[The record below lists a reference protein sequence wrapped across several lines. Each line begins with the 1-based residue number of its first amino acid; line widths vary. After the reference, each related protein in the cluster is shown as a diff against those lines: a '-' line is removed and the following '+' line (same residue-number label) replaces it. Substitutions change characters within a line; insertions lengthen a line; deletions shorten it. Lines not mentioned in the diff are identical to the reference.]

1 MQYLADIFWKRWTRE
16 YLPLLQKRSKW
27 VNTSRNVT
35 NGDIVLIMDNSPR
48 SSWVMGR
55 VIETFPDK
63 QGLIRSAK
71 LQTQFSVCVRPI
83 SKMCALL
90 ECDSV

>member
-48 SSWVMGR
+48 SSVGHWA
-55 VIETFPDK
+55 E
-63 QGLIRSAK
+63 
-71 LQTQFSVCVRPI
+71 
-83 SKMCALL
+83 
-90 ECDSV
+90 